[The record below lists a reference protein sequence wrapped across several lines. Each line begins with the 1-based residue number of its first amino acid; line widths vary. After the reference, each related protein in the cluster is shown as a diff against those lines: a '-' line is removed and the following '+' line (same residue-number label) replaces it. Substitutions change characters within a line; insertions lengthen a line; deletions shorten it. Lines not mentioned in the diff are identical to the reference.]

1 MSSSDKLKVL
11 LDNKEIIC
19 VQKIKKLK
27 RKMKIIKYFS
37 VTITLSSIIILS
49 IMASSVVL
57 TPAVISVLSIISAIL
72 VAIDFKFKFQNKKYE
87 KKKLIEMLSKI
98 QNKLEYVNS
107 CNGNL
112 TEQEFLEIFKEF
124 NQAYYATVF

>member
-1 MSSSDKLKVL
+1 MSHSDKLKVL
-11 LDNKEIIC
+11 LNNKEIIC

-124 NQAYYATVF
+124 NQA